1 MIDDIRGAQATVPM
15 ERHGLT
21 SRDARR
27 RLGEAGPNR
36 ASVRKQ
42 ETFLDEL
49 LESLREPLVL
59 LLLLIGV
66 LYFILGNPSDAFIIF
81 GVIIAVALAETAIEW
96 RAGRA
101 VEALAA
107 MAEPK
112 VLVWR
117 DGEVVERPV
126 EEIVPQDVV
135 ELRAGSQIPADGR
148 LLDAEDFAVDESIVT
163 GESEP
168 VSHQKNAYLLG
179 GTLVVRGRGRVLI
192 TKTGPESTI
201 GTIAELVASTR
212 EPKTPMQLRMASL
225 AKVLLWV
232 AIGVSGVIPLIG
244 YFAGRPGDEMILTGL
259 SLAFATV
266 PEELPVLIVVVLGL
280 GGLRLAQRGAIVRRL
295 RAAETLGAVTIIC
308 TDKTGTLTH
317 NKMTVAGI
325 ISPNQLLGQRPDP
338 EANEPVLAAASL
350 ASEPHRGDLK
360 LFDPVE
366 RAIEDACYHWQ
377 VPNAAPTHNYPFDR
391 ARRISSGYFQT
402 GAFVEI
408 GAKGAAEAI
417 VALAV
422 SFRDKTQT
430 VPLDEAT
437 RARLLAKAAD
447 YGKAGRILAVASR
460 QLRQGGDISRQDCE
474 TDLVF
479 EGLLILQDPIRADV
493 KEAIAA
499 LDTAGVHIS
508 VITGDQAS
516 TAHAVA
522 EAAGIKNHVTINA
535 SELEEMDDS
544 AIAAMM
550 SKGAVVARSQP
561 VDKLRIVQAL
571 SAFGHVVM
579 VTGDGV
585 NDAPALRAAAVG
597 VAMGRAGSDVAR
609 QAADVVL
616 TNDSFATLVESIRE
630 GRRLIANFN
639 KAICFY
645 LAVKLALIL
654 VSAAAAILGHPLP
667 FTPVQIVIL
676 ELFMDL
682 GAALAFVSQPADEDV
697 MRIPPRDPNAPFF
710 TRPLIQGIVCGG
722 FTLALLVF
730 AVFQYGLTHFGL
742 DSARTLAL
750 ISWFVGHAVIGLT
763 MAGGQGVT
771 NLKHILANRV
781 LLIWFGTSVMF
792 AALIAVVE
800 TISTFLG
807 GEAVPLTVAAACA
820 LVSLI
825 VPLWLNVFRLG
836 NGVAR

>member
-1 MIDDIRGAQATVPM
+1 
-15 ERHGLT
+15 
-21 SRDARR
+21 
-27 RLGEAGPNR
+27 
-36 ASVRKQ
+36 
-42 ETFLDEL
+42 
-49 LESLREPLVL
+49 
-59 LLLLIGV
+59 
-66 LYFILGNPSDAFIIF
+66 
-81 GVIIAVALAETAIEW
+81 
-96 RAGRA
+96 
-101 VEALAA
+101 
-107 MAEPK
+107 
-112 VLVWR
+112 
-117 DGEVVERPV
+117 
-126 EEIVPQDVV
+126 
-135 ELRAGSQIPADGR
+135 
-148 LLDAEDFAVDESIVT
+148 
-163 GESEP
+163 
-168 VSHQKNAYLLG
+168 
-179 GTLVVRGRGRVLI
+179 
-192 TKTGPESTI
+192 
-201 GTIAELVASTR
+201 
-212 EPKTPMQLRMASL
+212 
-225 AKVLLWV
+225 
-232 AIGVSGVIPLIG
+232 
-244 YFAGRPGDEMILTGL
+244 
-259 SLAFATV
+259 
-266 PEELPVLIVVVLGL
+266 
-280 GGLRLAQRGAIVRRL
+280 
-295 RAAETLGAVTIIC
+295 
-308 TDKTGTLTH
+308 
-317 NKMTVAGI
+317 
-325 ISPNQLLGQRPDP
+325 
-338 EANEPVLAAASL
+338 
-350 ASEPHRGDLK
+350 
-360 LFDPVE
+360 
-366 RAIEDACYHWQ
+366 
-377 VPNAAPTHNYPFDR
+377 
-391 ARRISSGYFQT
+391 
-402 GAFVEI
+402 
-408 GAKGAAEAI
+408 
-417 VALAV
+417 
-422 SFRDKTQT
+422 
-430 VPLDEAT
+430 
-437 RARLLAKAAD
+437 
-447 YGKAGRILAVASR
+447 
-460 QLRQGGDISRQDCE
+460 
-474 TDLVF
+474 
-479 EGLLILQDPIRADV
+479 
-493 KEAIAA
+493 
-499 LDTAGVHIS
+499 
-508 VITGDQAS
+508 
-516 TAHAVA
+516 
-522 EAAGIKNHVTINA
+522 
-535 SELEEMDDS
+535 MDDS

-710 TRPLIQGIVCGG
+710 TRSLIQGIVCGG

-807 GEAVPLTVAAACA
+807 GEAVPLAVAAACA